1 MRRPLTR
8 REVLQRAT
16 AGSVVVGS
24 SGFLSACF
32 GGDDD
37 DSTKSGTPAETGK
50 PRRGG
55 TLTVALTG
63 GTSAATLDPIN
74 PVTQP
79 DEARTHALY
88 DSLVVR
94 SPEAHPQLQLAEEIT
109 PNKDATE
116 WTIRLKRGVEFHD
129 GREMTAKDVIY
140 TFRKILDPKAPAVAA
155 TGLSRIDAAA
165 LKALDK
171 YTVRVPLKQAYS
183 IFVEQLSGNAQ
194 PVIPDGFNPKK
205 DKPNGTGPFKF
216 QSFTPGRESV
226 FVRHPNY
233 WTDGQPY
240 ADKLVITDFE
250 DEASAVNALLAGQV
264 NISGGITSDSLQSIQ
279 SSGKK
284 VLISPGGGFTMFTMH
299 VQKPPFDDV
308 NVRQALRMVV
318 DRKQM
323 RDAVF
328 AGHGAIGNDVYG
340 IWSEDYDH
348 SLPQREQDFEQAKS
362 LLAKAGKSN
371 LSVELITAEVQQGA
385 VKSAQ
390 VLAEQAKGAGIDI
403 KLRKITATEL
413 YGDNYLKWP
422 FAQDYS
428 TYNYYL
434 PEIALVGV
442 KGAPYN
448 ETGWDD
454 PTYTRLYNEALGTA
468 DEAKRT
474 ELAHE
479 LQRIDYD
486 RGSYIIPLFTPIIDG
501 YAEEVHGL
509 KPSKAG
515 ISVNAF
521 QFAPIWLA

>member
-24 SGFLSACF
+24 SGLLSACL

-37 DSTKSGTPAETGK
+37 STESGSPAETGT

-63 GTSAATLDPIN
+63 GSSAATLDPLN
-74 PVTQP
+74 GVTQV
-79 DEARTHALY
+79 DNARAHSLY
-88 DSLVVR
+88 NQLVVR
-94 SPEAHPQLQLAEEIT
+94 NADAHPELQLAEEIT

-116 WTIRLKRGVEFHD
+116 WTIRLRRGVEFHD

-155 TGLSRIDAAA
+155 TGLSRVDAAN

-171 YTVRVPLKQAYS
+171 YTVRVPLTQPFS
-183 IFVEQLSGNAQ
+183 ILVEQLSLNSQ
-194 PVIPDGFNPKK
+194 PVIPEGFDPKT
-205 DKPNGTGPFKF
+205 DDPVGCGPFKYE
-216 QSFTPGRESV
+216 SFTPGRESV
-226 FVRHPNY
+226 FVRFPNY
-233 WTDGQPY
+233 WKEGQPY
-240 ADKLVITDFE
+240 ADRLVVRDFE
-250 DEASAVNALLAGQV
+250 DETSAVNALLAGQV
-264 NISGGITSDSLQSIQ
+264 NLSGGITSDSIATIE
-279 SSGKK
+279 SSQKK
-284 VLISPGGGFTMFTMH
+284 VLVSPGGGFTMFTMH
-299 VQKPPFDDV
+299 VHKAPFDDV
-308 NVRQALRMVV
+308 NVRQALRLVV
-318 DRKQM
+318 DRPQM
-323 RDAVF
+323 METVF
-328 AGHGAIGNDVYG
+328 AGHGTIGNDVYG
-340 IWSEDYDH
+340 IWSEDYDR
-348 SLPQREQDFEQAKS
+348 SLPQREQDLEQAKS
-362 LLAKAGKSN
+362 LLAKAGKSD
-371 LSVELITAEVQQGA
+371 LSVELVTAEVGQGA

-403 KLRKITATEL
+403 KLRKVTITEL

-434 PEIALVGV
+434 PEVALVGV

-454 PTYTRLYNEALGTA
+454 SAYTRLYDEALGTS
-468 DEAKRT
+468 DEAKRR

-479 LQRIDYD
+479 MQRIDYD
-486 RGSYIIPLFTPIIDG
+486 RGGYIIPIFTPIIDG
-501 YAEEVHGL
+501 HAAEVRGL
-509 KPSKAG
+509 KPSKVG
-515 ISVNAF
+515 MSLNAYD
-521 QFAPIWLA
+521 FAPVWLA